1 MRCSQKI
8 GRDERG
14 SRLAAQED
22 LTRTYARSRICS
34 NISFTSEKR
43 SLAGMMLLQRLEL
56 TRSTGPYVVD
66 AIYDTRVPPGIEW
79 TVSFE
84 L

>member
-1 MRCSQKI
+1 MLTKNWARRAGQPLS
-8 GRDERG
+8 G
-14 SRLAAQED
+14 QED

-56 TRSTGPYVVD
+56 TRSTGPYVVN

-84 L
+84 KGK

>member
-1 MRCSQKI
+1 MPHLLKHLLHVR
-8 GRDERG
+8 E
-14 SRLAAQED
+14 
-22 LTRTYARSRICS
+22 
-34 NISFTSEKR
+34 R